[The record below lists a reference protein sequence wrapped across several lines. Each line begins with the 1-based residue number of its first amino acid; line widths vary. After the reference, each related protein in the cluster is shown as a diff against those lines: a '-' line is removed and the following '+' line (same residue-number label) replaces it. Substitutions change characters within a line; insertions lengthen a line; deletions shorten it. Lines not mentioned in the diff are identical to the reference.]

1 LLCKVNAGSLS
12 VSRRIQSKVN
22 DHLSGEQP
30 LRQKVATVQLPA
42 IYGDEVDFPLVI
54 RGADVAIWRQ
64 PGPGEL
70 DRDDASIADEPAPL
84 ALDALELPQRPRTRD
99 RRDRAPLPA

>member
-64 PGPGEL
+64 PGP
-70 DRDDASIADEPAPL
+70 ASWIAMTRRSPTS
-84 ALDALELPQRPRTRD
+84 LPH
-99 RRDRAPLPA
+99 LH